1 MRAKRAFCDL
11 PKMRPTPRAHGGGH
25 KSQISAPVE
34 LLIAV
39 VVMAMS
45 LAIAYYLW
53 GEIDCARCLAEQKG
67 EGQKLA
73 DALHAVSLG
82 FAGTKQSASYTM
94 RSCCGA
100 KVDGVRF
107 SRYSSRE
114 FCGKC
119 LGSFGKGC
127 WKVEPVGYDR
137 DGFLVP
143 FSDADV
149 CVDMSE
155 SLDIFPCAGSTAFT
169 DSPCPEQDGADVSSS
184 ECAKKVYLQKC
195 SSGEWWTYPGESCP
209 GNTGIARFKT
219 LQRTSGSFSYDINI
233 SKESAVDALGMKI
246 CAAPRG

>member
-1 MRAKRAFCDL
+1 MAMLQAFFG
-11 PKMRPTPRAHGGGH
+11 RRR
-25 KSQISAPVE
+25 SQTSAPIE

-53 GEIDCARCLAEQKG
+53 SQIDCARCLAEQKG

-73 DALHAVSLG
+73 DAMHAVSLG
-82 FAGTKQSASYTM
+82 FAGTKQSVSYTM
-94 RSCCGA
+94 RSCCSL

-127 WKVEPVGYDR
+127 WKIEPVGYDQ
-137 DGFLVP
+137 DGHLAP

-155 SLDIFPCAGSTAFT
+155 SLEVADDRCTSGAAALV
-169 DSPCPEQDGADVSSS
+169 DSPCPNMGTNPSACQDQQGLKQCHDGSWDFPDGT
-184 ECAKKVYLQKC
+184 C
-195 SSGEWWTYPGESCP
+195 SGG
-209 GNTGIARFKT
+209 GGGLDGIARFKT
-219 LQRTSGSFSYDINI
+219 LQRTETAYSFDVNL
-233 SKESAVDALGMKI
+233 SKTSIAGGGVGMLV